1 MAFILHILYSII
13 FSVGAIN
20 ALVPVLIIVIFIGA
34 AAGLSRGF
42 SFFNLFGIGT
52 FVGLSPKGK
61 GTLAYK
67 TLKKS
72 YLKPRQKPLK
82 VTKTKIKADEKKK
95 QEAINK
101 DFQTYFKPGLAAG
114 AAQIKTTD
122 KSGAAIFSQER
133 RAEGN
138 KGLGAASIPNKNA
151 TSTETSNS
159 KRTIG
164 NQFISGLGKA
174 TSLTSPLVR
183 GSILAG
189 AGFVNMVAKG
199 KLPKKTKELFYKRKD
214 EEKYDSRYSSGQNT
228 TVLED
233 TMASIAI
240 ARQKLSKLKKDTT
253 SSNTLSKTQ
262 KSIKMAELNGAD
274 AFFSRRLK
282 NLEDSFAEINKQQD
296 IYKKRLIQISNIQDP
311 NIRAVEQKKL
321 DEQTL
326 KNFTKIYNT
335 LFDTRKDLQTN
346 VLIKK
351 VTEPKQVQKYN
362 KYRYKLTIGNEKGE
376 ENPEELGLISFNFGR
391 GEDKNEK
398 E

>member
-1 MAFILHILYSII
+1 MAFILPILYSII
-13 FSVGAIN
+13 LSVGAIN
-20 ALVPVLIIVIFIGA
+20 ALVPVLIIIIFIGA

-52 FVGLSPKGK
+52 FFGLGPKGK

-72 YLKPRQKPLK
+72 YLKPRQKPLS
-82 VTKTKIKADEKKK
+82 VTKNKIKEDEKKK

-101 DFQTYFKPGLAAG
+101 DFQTYFKTGLVAG

-133 RAEGN
+133 SAEGN
-138 KGLGAASIPNKNA
+138 KGSGAASIPNKNA
-151 TSTETSNS
+151 TSTETPNS

-183 GSILAG
+183 GSILAS

-199 KLPKKTKELFYKRKD
+199 KLPKKTKELFYKKKV
-214 EEKYDSRYSSGQNT
+214 EEKYPSRYSSDQSS

-240 ARQKLSKLKKDTT
+240 ARQKLSKLKKDTV
-253 SSNTLSKTQ
+253 SSNVLSKTQ
-262 KSIKMAELNGAD
+262 KSIKIAELNGAD

-282 NLEDSFAEINKQQD
+282 KLEDSFDEINRQQD
-296 IYKKRLIQISNIQDP
+296 IYKKRLHEISGIQDK
-311 NIRAVEQKKL
+311 NIRAGEQKKL
-321 DEQTL
+321 DDQML
-326 KNFTKIYNT
+326 NNFTKIYNT

-346 VLIKK
+346 ELIKK
-351 VTEPKQVQKYN
+351 ITEPKAALKY
-362 KYRYKLTIGNEKGE
+362 KRYGYKLTIGNEKAE

-391 GEDKNEK
+391 GEGKTK
-398 E
+398 EE

>member
-1 MAFILHILYSII
+1 MAFIFLIIYSII
-13 FSVGAIN
+13 LSVGAIN
-20 ALVPVLIIVIFIGA
+20 ALVPVLIIIVFIGA

-52 FVGLSPKGK
+52 LVGLSPRGK

-72 YLKPRQKPLK
+72 YLKSRQKPLM
-82 VTKTKIKADEKKK
+82 VTKSKFKEDEKKK

-101 DFQTYFKPGLAAG
+101 DFQTYFNTSSATG
-114 AAQIKTTD
+114 AAQISPADAKG
-122 KSGAAIFSQER
+122 SGAAT
-133 RAEGN
+133 
-138 KGLGAASIPNKNA
+138 IPPAA
-151 TSTETSNS
+151 TSSGTSNS
-159 KRTIG
+159 ERTIG
-164 NQFISGLGKA
+164 NQILSGLGKA

-183 GSILAG
+183 GSLLAG

-199 KLPKKTKELFYKRKD
+199 ELPKKAKEIFYKRKD
-214 EEKYDSRYSSGQNT
+214 KEKYISRYSSGQNA

-240 ARQKLSKLKKDTT
+240 ARQKLSKLKKDTA

-262 KSIKMAELNGAD
+262 KSIKIAELNGAD

-282 NLEDSFAEINKQQD
+282 KLEDSFAEINRQQD
-296 IYKKRLIQISNIQDP
+296 IYKQRLIEIRDIQDP
-311 NIRAVEQKKL
+311 NIRAGEQKKL
-321 DEQTL
+321 DNEML
-326 KNFTKIYNT
+326 NNFTKIYNT

-346 VLIKK
+346 ELIKK
-351 VTEPKQVQKYN
+351 VTEPKSIPKYK
-362 KYRYKLTIGNEKGE
+362 KYGYRLTIGNKEGE
-376 ENPEELGLISFNFGR
+376 ENPKELGLISFNFGR
-391 GEDKNEK
+391 GVDKNDE